1 MKTIHN
7 ILKASIFC
15 LIITFGFSGCIKKE
29 YFEDY
34 HDHYHSYYET
44 GVELTVYNF
53 TIGINDWKWNQIYER
68 YECVLNFKEITEY
81 IYEKGFVN
89 AQVFVWEK
97 NRDGSEYETLKPLPF
112 VQSYFDEFENIPY
125 TETISY
131 DVSPGYILFSIQLS
145 ELWSTDEW
153 LNDYDFKV
161 SIMK

>member
-1 MKTIHN
+1 MKTICH
-7 ILKASIFC
+7 ILKISIFF

-34 HDHYHSYYET
+34 HDHHYYET
-44 GVELTVYNF
+44 GVELSVYNF
-53 TIGINDWKWNQIYER
+53 TIGINDWVWNSAIQR
-68 YECVLNFKEITEY
+68 YECVRNFKEITKD
-81 IYEKGFVN
+81 IYEEGFVN
-89 AQVFVWEK
+89 AQIFVWEK

-112 VQSYFDEFENIPY
+112 VQSYYDDVEDVTY

-131 DVSPGYILFSIQLS
+131 DISLGSILFSIQLS

-153 LNDYDFKV
+153 LDDYEFKV